1 MSTDGVCSD
10 KQLLYVDGM
19 AIGKRIEKRLTDLG
33 WERKDLLDRVEGLTP
48 QALSNLIRRDSKRSE
63 WDEAIAAALDMDVM
77 ELVYGK
83 PSMYHHATRLSVAEP
98 EPVSKVIAEI
108 ISHANK
114 MNQQGQWELL
124 GQARLLERMHP
135 NEKQRNV
142 R

>member
-1 MSTDGVCSD
+1 M
-10 KQLLYVDGM
+10 LYVAGM
-19 AIGKRIEKRLTDLG
+19 AIGKRIEKRLSELG

-63 WDEAIAAALDMDVM
+63 WDEAIADALGISVM

-83 PSMYHHATRLSVAEP
+83 ATAYQHDNRSVRLSAAEP
-98 EPVSKVIAEI
+98 EQVSRVIAEI

-114 MNQQGQWELL
+114 MDQQGQWELL

-135 NEKQRNV
+135 NVKQRNAK
-142 R
+142 

>member
-1 MSTDGVCSD
+1 
-10 KQLLYVDGM
+10 M
-19 AIGKRIEKRLTDLG
+19 AIGKRIEKRLSDLG
-33 WERKDLLDRVEGLTP
+33 WERKDLLDKVEGLTP

-63 WDEAIAAALDMDVM
+63 WDEAIAAALDMTVM

-83 PSMYHHATRLSVAEP
+83 PPIYQPAARVSVTEP
-98 EPVSKVIAEI
+98 EPVSKVITEI

-135 NEKQRNV
+135 NVKQRNV